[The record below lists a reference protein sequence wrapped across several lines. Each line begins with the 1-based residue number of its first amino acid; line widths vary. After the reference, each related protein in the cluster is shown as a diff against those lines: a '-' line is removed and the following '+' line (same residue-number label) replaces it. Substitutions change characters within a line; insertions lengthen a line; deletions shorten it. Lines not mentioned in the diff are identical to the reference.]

1 MKTSINLYTIQAG
14 HIERQLHRKKRN
26 NQFTCEAVAPV
37 VVAVS
42 RRGKTKWNNNSISA
56 ALVGKRWQQKEK
68 QTIVLCSIREK
79 QNENS
84 IQPVQAQMVLDG
96 SCGKKKET
104 TNQSGGSGSCSD
116 GVRVRASFGSFLLIS
131 ALSDC
136 SWLRMMCCALD
147 DGRLHEWQMC
157 LSHFGSKPSSSF
169 CSCWLWLLYERLG
182 CVKMLHQ

>member
-1 MKTSINLYTIQAG
+1 VKQWC
-14 HIERQLHRKKRN
+14 QLLWQCQGTEEQN
-26 NQFTCEAVAPV
+26 ETTTQSV
-37 VVAVS
+37 
-42 RRGKTKWNNNSISA
+42 RRW
-56 ALVGKRWQQKEK
+56 WQQKEK

-136 SWLRMMCCALD
+136 S
-147 DGRLHEWQMC
+147 
-157 LSHFGSKPSSSF
+157 
-169 CSCWLWLLYERLG
+169 
-182 CVKMLHQ
+182 